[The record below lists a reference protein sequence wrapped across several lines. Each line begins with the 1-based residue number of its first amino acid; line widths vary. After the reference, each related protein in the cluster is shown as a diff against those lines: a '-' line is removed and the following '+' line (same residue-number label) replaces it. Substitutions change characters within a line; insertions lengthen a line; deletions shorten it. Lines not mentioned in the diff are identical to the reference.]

1 MTNKKT
7 MLPHKFGHVQL
18 RVSHETQTGAAH
30 FCAKKKN
37 PEGFR
42 HSSIF
47 LCVPIHK
54 RLELVPACSSF
65 RSFVLVFPN
74 KTSKNSRLRSANETP
89 HYKFLAFRHPSAY
102 IRPISPSV

>member
-1 MTNKKT
+1 MGIFEIPT
-7 MLPHKFGHVQL
+7 V
-18 RVSHETQTGAAH
+18 R
-30 FCAKKKN
+30 KKKN
-37 PEGFR
+37 PEGFS

-47 LCVPIHK
+47 SYAPIHK
-54 RLELVPACSSF
+54 RLELVLACSSF

-89 HYKFLAFRHPSAY
+89 HYKFLAFRHPLAY